1 MSCCSHFVLW
11 TLRSLCYCI
20 CQIKPSKPCK
30 WKSNL
35 LYFIVTG
42 CTHIYSFI
50 DSSAPDLLLLGP
62 YCLSMI
68 CRTGKYP
75 LLGGSFL
82 YVHQWHLYPVGATLE
97 KSAMIPFILCLTCLC
112 GSVEIM
118 DFALKDKDLV
128 GCISFKAQQILIC
141 WKTMEAFLLVSEWPK
156 YLKNNDLM
164 NRWLT
169 RSATHQSQSW
179 ALNKPLSHSI

>member
-1 MSCCSHFVLW
+1 MSCCSYFVLW
-11 TLRSLCYCI
+11 ALRSLCYCI

-50 DSSAPDLLLLGP
+50 DSSEPDLLLLGP
-62 YCLSMI
+62 YGLSRISGRENISRWEAPSFISTNSVCLQVKLHLKSQEWF
-68 CRTGKYP
+68 
-75 LLGGSFL
+75 LSF
-82 YVHQWHLYPVGATLE
+82 YVARLR
-97 KSAMIPFILCLTCLC
+97 
-112 GSVEIM
+112 GSVESM
-118 DFALKDKDLV
+118 GFALKNEDLR
-128 GCISFKAQQILIC
+128 GCIVFKAQQILIC
-141 WKTMEAFLLVSEWPK
+141 WKTMEVLLIVSEWPK
-156 YLKNNDLM
+156 YPKNNDLM

-169 RSATHQSQSW
+169 RSAAHRSQSW